1 MYWKRFAGWATDLY
15 NTYRNDSF
23 LRAEVNII
31 ALQIG
36 FAIILL
42 TAVSI
47 SFYHLYENILE
58 TFISGI
64 TESLKQNQVVNG
76 QQIFNSIQ
84 LVKTKDFFTFFSITV
99 VITFVFGYIVAKVTL
114 RPAREAFKTQKRF
127 ISDVAHELRTPLT
140 IIKTNSEV
148 TLLNSTLDLATR
160 EIITSNMEELN
171 RASEI
176 INNLLSL
183 NSMTRPER
191 MQFSDVNLGATV
203 DSVLK
208 KMKQLAERKNISITT
223 KKQEPTDVLG
233 NVTALEQI
241 VGNIIRNAINY
252 TQANGHIDVSIEP
265 DYRGNIVCMVR
276 DTGIG
281 IAQEDLFHIFEPFY
295 RAEASRSRQSGSSGL
310 GLTIVSELLKIHS
323 GKIAIRSEVG
333 KGTLV
338 IVTLPLSRNSAKPP
352 KPSEKSN
359 EISVDFL
366 DTSRNKPFPFS

>member
-47 SFYHLYENILE
+47 SFNHLYENILE

-366 DTSRNKPFPFS
+366 DTSRNKPSPFS